1 MAQNK
6 HNTKR
11 RIICILCA
19 SIIALYALAIPIG
32 AVVNSSQVP
41 EGSTALYGVSTFPF
55 TVGFVQKDTVNDR
68 NYIFATEVGTYGQNN
83 NQTVEGSDIFYWN
96 FPDASDEESS
106 GITYTQGDI
115 VWLNDLDYT
124 DYANFWHGGYGSINL
139 QYNQITQDML
149 AEAESII
156 FKADNVYY
164 NPIWLTLPD
173 YDHNNRFQYRTSP
186 EAGYDYM
193 MPTIYL
199 PLHDTSTQKFVGRY
213 SVECSIIDL
222 NGERHYISYSIP
234 IDTSA
239 EFNSIAF
246 LEMSALKPFIEPTE
260 IVLGETLQ
268 NDAIDSNSTILIEQY
283 RGYLDVD
290 YYEFVE
296 PLATSFNIY
305 NNTSFVAS
313 YLFEEGMTWTE
324 FISSKYNPDYNFA
337 PTYKKFYGGENGSSV
352 YYNQGGSGQ
361 GVQFAYNGKQVYGD
375 DTIINGYNYNI
386 GNAGGGA
393 NDWGNPEGPSASYDW
408 GAGLD
413 EGPSASTYDTKAS
426 EPTEYGEWQQVTDTD
441 MLNQVLVTYPMWDTS
456 SATVPTEFAY
466 TWFSTPSGE
475 KMLQGSIDIFDK
487 GDEPI
492 IIPEINEDM
501 YRDYTGWLGT
511 AVKGFFDTPLLG
523 GMSLGVI
530 VGVLVMFGCAIG
542 LLKIFA
548 GG

>member
-6 HNTKR
+6 HKTKR

-55 TVGFVQKDTVNDR
+55 TVGFVQKDSVNDR

-115 VWLNDLDYT
+115 VWLNDLYYT
-124 DYANFWHGGYGSINL
+124 DFANIWHGGYGSINL
-139 QYNQITQDML
+139 QYNQITQDMI
-149 AEAESII
+149 AESESII

-173 YDHNNRFQYRTSP
+173 YDYKNRFHYRTSP

-222 NGERHYISYSIP
+222 KGERHYISYSIP
-234 IDTSA
+234 IDTSV

-246 LEMSALKPFIEPTE
+246 LELSALKPFIDPTE

-290 YYEFVE
+290 YYEKIPEVVDGSVVGTWRFNSVPTPSE
-296 PLATSFNIY
+296 FMAEMNFTDGDGVAWKGISSSGGNISYYGGLAFTREIVVY
-305 NNTSFVAS
+305 E
-313 YLFEEGMTWTE
+313 YPTWGPTE
-324 FISSKYNPDYNFA
+324 FKTIVIENDPMISELLPWLQANATKQQD
-337 PTYKKFYGGENGSSV
+337 TRSSV
-352 YYNQGGSGQ
+352 
-361 GVQFAYNGKQVYGD
+361 
-375 DTIINGYNYNI
+375 
-386 GNAGGGA
+386 
-393 NDWGNPEGPSASYDW
+393 
-408 GAGLD
+408 
-413 EGPSASTYDTKAS
+413 
-426 EPTEYGEWQQVTDTD
+426 PTENGEWQQVTDTD

-456 SATVPTEFAY
+456 GATVPTEFAY
-466 TWFSTPSGE
+466 TWFSTPAGE

-487 GDEPI
+487 GDEPT
-492 IIPEINEDM
+492 IIPEIDEEM

-530 VGVLVMFGCAIG
+530 VGVLVMFGCAIA